1 MSRMQVGLPTSDA
14 AFLSTSAD
22 RALAFNGNVKMTL
35 QGVTGK
41 DISFLSGHREAE
53 VLFGPGT
60 RFNVVDRVDNGSV
73 TQFIL
78 KEIP

>member
-1 MSRMQVGLPTSDA
+1 
-14 AFLSTSAD
+14 
-22 RALAFNGNVKMTL
+22 LAFNGNVKMAV
-35 QGVTGK
+35 QGITGK
-41 DISFLSGHREAE
+41 DISFLSGHKEAE
-53 VLFGPGT
+53 VLFAPGT